1 MRRNAKIS
9 LILAALILVVP
20 HLANA
25 HNGASMGNVLE
36 VLETSSDKTFADFLW
51 IMIAGFLVFFMQ
63 AGFALVE
70 TGFTRAKNVANI
82 MMKNMM
88 DFGLGTIV
96 FWAVGFALMYGSDFW
111 GLFGSSNFF
120 LSESVQADGTLNN
133 WMFANWFFQAMFAAT
148 AATIVSGAMA
158 ERTKFTGYIVSTI
171 FITALIYPIV
181 GHWIWGGGW
190 LSDLGFYDFAGSTVV
205 HGVGAWAGL
214 VGTYILGPRIGR
226 FVNGKVNAIP
236 GHSKALGTLGV
247 LILWLGW
254 FGFNPG
260 STLGADVSFARIAV
274 TTNMAAAG
282 GAVAAMIV
290 AWLKIGKPD
299 LGYTLNGALAGLVA
313 ITAGC
318 AVVSPA
324 SALVIG
330 FIGGCIM
337 FYGTRFLEST
347 RIDDPVGA
355 IPVHGFAGIWG
366 TLAVALFAQ
375 APYSTSITGLFFGGS
390 IYQLLIQSLGI
401 LAVFAWTTGLTYIV
415 FKIVDLKHGLRVSEI
430 EELNGLDQ
438 NEHGT
443 SAYPD
448 FFGVDEA
455 RTMLDLDVE
464 QELELL
470 KEDKVKIDL
479 TRIPHK

>member
-1 MRRNAKIS
+1 MHKFTKLYLVL
-9 LILAALILVVP
+9 LILFLCIPITAIAGDEVSLVSTIEN
-20 HLANA
+20 LD
-25 HNGASMGNVLE
+25 
-36 VLETSSDKTFADFLW
+36 SDSEKTFADLLW

-96 FWAVGFALMYGSDFW
+96 FWALGFSFMYGTDVW
-111 GLFGSSNFF
+111 GLIGFSNFF
-120 LSESVQADGTLNN
+120 LSDAIRADGTLDT
-133 WMFANWFFQAMFAAT
+133 WMYADWFFQAMFAAT

-158 ERTKFTGYIVSTI
+158 ERTKFTGYLIYTV

-181 GHWIWGGGW
+181 GHWVWGGGW

-214 VGTYILGPRIGR
+214 IGTYILGPRIGR

-236 GHSKALGTLGV
+236 GHSVALGTLGV
-247 LILWLGW
+247 FILWLGW

-260 STLGADVSFARIAV
+260 STLGADTSFARIAV
-274 TTNMAAAG
+274 TTNIAAAA
-282 GAVAAMIV
+282 GAVAAMLT
-290 AWLKIGKPD
+290 AWYNVGKPD

-318 AVVSPA
+318 AVVSPT
-324 SALVIG
+324 SALI
-330 FIGGCIM
+330 IGGIGGSIM
-337 FYGTRFLEST
+337 FYGTRFLEKIG
-347 RIDDPVGA
+347 IDDPVGA

-375 APYSTSITGLFFGGS
+375 APYSSTFTGLFFGGS
-390 IYQLLIQSLGI
+390 VNQLLIQAVGI
-401 LAVFAWTTGLTYIV
+401 IAVFGWTTLMAFAV
-415 FKIVDLKHGLRVSEI
+415 FKGVNLTHGLRVTEA
-430 EELNGLDQ
+430 EELKGLDQ

-448 FFGVDEA
+448 FFGINEA
-455 RTMLDLDVE
+455 RDMLDLDAE
-464 QELELL
+464 EELSLIK
-470 KEDKVKIDL
+470 KEKINISL
-479 TRIPHK
+479 ENK

>member
-1 MRRNAKIS
+1 
-9 LILAALILVVP
+9 
-20 HLANA
+20 
-25 HNGASMGNVLE
+25 
-36 VLETSSDKTFADFLW
+36 
-51 IMIAGFLVFFMQ
+51 
-63 AGFALVE
+63 
-70 TGFTRAKNVANI
+70 
-82 MMKNMM
+82 M

-96 FWAVGFALMYGSDFW
+96 FWAVGFALMYGSDLW
-111 GLFGSSNFF
+111 GLFGFSNFF
-120 LSESVQADGTLNN
+120 LSDAVQADGTLDN
-133 WMFANWFFQAMFAAT
+133 WMYANWFFQAMFAAT

-158 ERTKFTGYIVSTI
+158 ERTKFTGYIIYTI

-214 VGTYILGPRIGR
+214 VGTYVLGPRIGR
-226 FVNGKVNAIP
+226 FVNGKINAIP

-247 LILWLGW
+247 FILWLGW
-254 FGFNPG
+254 FGFNSG

-274 TTNMAAAG
+274 TTNIAAAG
-282 GAVAAMIV
+282 GAIAAMLV
-290 AWLKIGKPD
+290 AWLNVGKPD

-324 SALVIG
+324 SALIIG

-337 FYGTRFLEST
+337 FYGTRFLEKM

-375 APYSTSITGLFFGGS
+375 APYASSFTGLFFGGS
-390 IYQLLIQSLGI
+390 VYQLLIQSLGI
-401 LAVFAWTTGLTYIV
+401 LTVFVWTIGATFVV
-415 FKIVDLKHGLRVSEI
+415 FKTANLTHGLRVSEV

-470 KEDKVKIDL
+470 KEEKIKIDL
-479 TRIPHK
+479 NQRRT

>member
-1 MRRNAKIS
+1 MIRFTKIFFVIGVFI
-9 LILAALILVVP
+9 LIAPQLLVADDGITLGTAVDT
-20 HLANA
+20 
-25 HNGASMGNVLE
+25 LE
-36 VLETSSDKTFADFLW
+36 VASDKTFADLLW

-96 FWAVGFALMYGSDFW
+96 FWAVGFSLMYGPDIW
-111 GLFGSSNFF
+111 GLFGFGNFF
-120 LSESVQADGTLNN
+120 LSEAVRPDGTLDT
-133 WMFANWFFQAMFAAT
+133 WMYADWFFQAMFAAT
-148 AATIVSGAMA
+148 AATIVSGALA
-158 ERTKFTGYIVSTI
+158 ERTTFTGYLVFTVC
-171 FITALIYPIV
+171 ITAFIYPLV
-181 GHWIWGGGW
+181 GHWVWGGGW
-190 LSDLGFYDFAGSTVV
+190 LSELGFYDFAGSTVV

-214 VGTYILGPRIGR
+214 VGTYILGPRLGR
-226 FVNGKVNAIP
+226 FVNGKIKAIS
-236 GHSKALGTLGV
+236 GHSMALGTLGV
-247 LILWLGW
+247 FILWLGW

-260 STLGADVSFARIAV
+260 STLGADLSFARIAV
-274 TTNMAAAG
+274 TTNIAAAG
-282 GAVAAMIV
+282 GAVSAMLT
-290 AWLKIGKPD
+290 AWFYVGKPD

-324 SALVIG
+324 SALIIG
-330 FIGGCIM
+330 FVGGSIM
-337 FYGTRFLEST
+337 FHGTRFLEKM

-375 APYSTSITGLFFGGS
+375 APYSTSFTGLFFGGS
-390 IYQLLIQSLGI
+390 AYQLLIQAIGVIS
-401 LAVFAWTTGLTYIV
+401 VFAWTTGTAFAVTKTADRVL
-415 FKIVDLKHGLRVSEI
+415 GLRVSEA
-430 EELNGLDQ
+430 EELNGLDR

-455 RTMLDLDVE
+455 RTMLDLDTE
-464 QELELL
+464 EELALVKEEKL
-470 KEDKVKIDL
+470 KIKL
-479 TRIPHK
+479 NPR

>member
-1 MRRNAKIS
+1 MTKSAKLFFVLLSFLFCLPLIS
-9 LILAALILVVP
+9 FANEGVNLASSI
-20 HLANA
+20 
-25 HNGASMGNVLE
+25 
-36 VLETSSDKTFADFLW
+36 ETLNTSNDKTFADLLW

-88 DFGLGTIV
+88 DFGLGTIA
-96 FWAVGFALMYGSDFW
+96 FWAVGFSFMYGTDVW
-111 GLFGSSNFF
+111 GFFGFSNFF
-120 LSESVQADGTLNN
+120 LSEAVQADGTINT
-133 WMFANWFFQAMFAAT
+133 WMYADWFFQAMFAAT

-158 ERTKFTGYIVSTI
+158 ERTKFTGYLMYTI

-181 GHWIWGGGW
+181 GHWVWGGGW

-214 VGTYILGPRIGR
+214 IGTYILGPRIGR
-226 FVNGKVNAIP
+226 FVNGKVNSIP
-236 GHSKALGTLGV
+236 GHSVALGTLGV
-247 LILWLGW
+247 FILWLGW

-260 STLGADVSFARIAV
+260 STLGADTSFARIAV
-274 TTNMAAAG
+274 TTNIAAAG
-282 GAVAAMIV
+282 GAIAAMLT
-290 AWLKIGKPD
+290 AWYNVGKPD

-324 SALVIG
+324 SALIIG
-330 FIGGCIM
+330 LIGGSIM
-337 FYGTRFLEST
+337 FYGTLLLEKI

-355 IPVHGFAGIWG
+355 IPVHGFAGMWG

-375 APYSTSITGLFFGGS
+375 APYTTSFTGLFFGGS
-390 IYQLLIQSLGI
+390 GYQLLIQSVGVLAI
-401 LAVFAWTTGLTYIV
+401 FVWTTVTAFAVFKTVNLT
-415 FKIVDLKHGLRVSEI
+415 HGLRVTES
-430 EELNGLDQ
+430 EELKGLDQ

-443 SAYPD
+443 SAYPE
-448 FFGVDEA
+448 FFGVEEA
-455 RTMLDLDVE
+455 RNMLDLDAE
-464 QELELL
+464 QELALV
-470 KEDKVKIDL
+470 KENKLNIDI
-479 TRIPHK
+479 TS

>member
-1 MRRNAKIS
+1 MKSKAKLSFVTGS
-9 LILAALILVVP
+9 LLLLPATTFANDPPSLAASIETLE
-20 HLANA
+20 LA
-25 HNGASMGNVLE
+25 G
-36 VLETSSDKTFADFLW
+36 DKTFADLLW

-63 AGFALVE
+63 AGFSLVE

-88 DFGLGTIV
+88 DFALGTIV
-96 FWAVGFALMYGSDFW
+96 FWAVGFSLMYGTDIA
-111 GLFGSSNFF
+111 GLFGFSNFF
-120 LSESVQADGTLNN
+120 LSEAVRPDGTLDT
-133 WMFANWFFQAMFAAT
+133 WMYADWFFQAMFAAT

-158 ERTKFTGYIVSTI
+158 ERTKFTGYLVYTI

-181 GHWIWGGGW
+181 GHWVWGGGW

-214 VGTYILGPRIGR
+214 IGTYILGPRIGR

-236 GHSKALGTLGV
+236 GHSVALGTLGV
-247 LILWLGW
+247 FILWLGW

-260 STLGADVSFARIAV
+260 STLGADLSFARIAV
-274 TTNMAAAG
+274 TTNIAAAG
-282 GAVAAMIV
+282 GAVAAMLT
-290 AWLKIGKPD
+290 AWYNDGKPD

-318 AVVSPA
+318 AVVSPT
-324 SALVIG
+324 SALIIG
-330 FIGGCIM
+330 FIGGSIM
-337 FYGTRFLEST
+337 FYGTRLLEKV

-355 IPVHGFAGIWG
+355 IPVHGFAGMWG

-375 APYSTSITGLFFGGS
+375 APYTTSFTGLFFGGS
-390 IYQLLIQSLGI
+390 ITQLLIQALGVV
-401 LAVFAWTTGLTYIV
+401 AVFGWTTITAYAV
-415 FKIVDLKHGLRVSEI
+415 FKIVTLTHGLRVSET
-430 EELNGLDQ
+430 EELKGLDK

-443 SAYPD
+443 TAYPE

-455 RTMLDLDVE
+455 RDILDLDAE
-464 QELELL
+464 EELELI
-470 KEDKVKIDL
+470 KEDKIQVNL
-479 TRIPHK
+479 GTQ